1 MPTPEELQKEND
13 HLKAK
18 LAAYHAAQKQKKW
31 NFIKRLAGIGSWFFL
46 GGDLKQSIKQL
57 VVEVRA
63 KDQTI
68 SDDTLGNVLAHGA
81 WRLTRIGCFAILVA
95 IIPVAIFIVQ
105 TTLLYYQNQKI
116 DAQNIRLDQQTNLQE
131 AERRSSLV
139 FLFSNVMD
147 AVDRE
152 LRDKTNPSR
161 KLSKPLRGRII
172 ALSRRLEP
180 YKYLTEGDTLSA
192 KPLSPERG
200 QLLINLVESDLDSV
214 TYGSCLKIQS

>member
-105 TTLLYYQNQKI
+105 TTLLYYQNLMINYHHMYYWVMK
-116 DAQNIRLDQQTNLQE
+116 
-131 AERRSSLV
+131 RS
-139 FLFSNVMD
+139 
-147 AVDRE
+147 
-152 LRDKTNPSR
+152 
-161 KLSKPLRGRII
+161 
-172 ALSRRLEP
+172 
-180 YKYLTEGDTLSA
+180 
-192 KPLSPERG
+192 
-200 QLLINLVESDLDSV
+200 QLNA
-214 TYGSCLKIQS
+214 